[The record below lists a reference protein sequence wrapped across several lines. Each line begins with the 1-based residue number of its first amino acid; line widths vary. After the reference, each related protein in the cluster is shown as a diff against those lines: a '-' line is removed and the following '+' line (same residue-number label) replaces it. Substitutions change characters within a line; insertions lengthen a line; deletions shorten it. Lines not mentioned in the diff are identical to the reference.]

1 MAGGHTKIRFGID
14 YGFFCNSLNIV
25 VAPVTVQHV
34 KSPRYVVRLRRI
46 VIDKHLGMM
55 RYIGFNTICFLIF

>member
-1 MAGGHTKIRFGID
+1 MAEGHIKISFSID
-14 YGFFCNSLNIV
+14 YCFFCNSLNIV
-25 VAPVTVQHV
+25 VTPVTVQHI

-55 RYIGFNTICFLIF
+55 RYIGFNTIYFLIF